1 MQRTAPEISTTAFGS
16 GHESPPRQGS
26 EKGRGYRFALMPLG
40 GSLTSRQ
47 PQCAFLTFV
56 GFPRISVVD
65 FARLVQG
72 LNSVRDMRREGARHA
87 EVKTFGNPGHPCS
100 INGLGFPQD
109 MAETHP
115 QDRRGASRRAGPP
128 AHPPGVAATRGASYP
143 TAMPALAMT
152 GPAGAS
158 ARRVWGLMYRHL
170 ALYRRS
176 WPRLL
181 ELAYWPV
188 LQMCIWGFTASF
200 LAARMG
206 NPAVIAGAT
215 LLGGVLLWE
224 VALRSQM
231 GVAISFLEEMW
242 SRNLGHVFVSPMRPW
257 ELVAALILMSVIR
270 MAAGVAPAILVAW
283 ALYAYNLFALGPV
296 VVLFFINLM
305 IMGWAV
311 ALGVVSLILRH
322 GAGAEALAW
331 SVLFGLTPFSAV
343 FYPVSV
349 LPAALRPIAL
359 ALPSAHVF
367 EGMRGVL
374 FNGAVGWDH
383 LVAAFALNA
392 VWLAGAAL
400 LFARQFRQARLR
412 GALMSIGE

>member
-1 MQRTAPEISTTAFGS
+1 
-16 GHESPPRQGS
+16 
-26 EKGRGYRFALMPLG
+26 
-40 GSLTSRQ
+40 
-47 PQCAFLTFV
+47 
-56 GFPRISVVD
+56 
-65 FARLVQG
+65 
-72 LNSVRDMRREGARHA
+72 
-87 EVKTFGNPGHPCS
+87 
-100 INGLGFPQD
+100 
-109 MAETHP
+109 
-115 QDRRGASRRAGPP
+115 
-128 AHPPGVAATRGASYP
+128 
-143 TAMPALAMT
+143 
-152 GPAGAS
+152 
-158 ARRVWGLMYRHL
+158 MYRHL

-206 NPAVIAGAT
+206 NAAMVAGAT

-257 ELVAALILMSVIR
+257 ELVAALILMSMIR
-270 MAAGVAPAILVAW
+270 MLAGVLPAILVAW
-283 ALYAYNLFALGPV
+283 LLYAYNLFALGPV
-296 VVLFFINLM
+296 VVLFFMNLM

-349 LPAALRPIAL
+349 LPLALQPIAL
-359 ALPSAHVF
+359 ALPSAHMF
-367 EGMRGVL
+367 EGMRAVL
-374 FNGAVGWDH
+374 FTGVVRWDH
-383 LVAAFALNA
+383 LVAAFTLNA
-392 VWLAGAAL
+392 VWLAAAAL
-400 LFARQFRQARLR
+400 LFSRQFRQARLR
-412 GALMSIGE
+412 GALLSIGE